1 MKSTKYISIKFRKTL
16 AFLLLFYF
24 VLSPLLFAFPVEQ
37 CSDSCP
43 MHDELGSCAMPMAD
57 MEQSG
62 CNMDMTDTNNS
73 ISNQNSCDMEL
84 SMNSCMIEK
93 YYDSSNNFVVTQKYQ
108 SIITFSII
116 SIIDQFT
123 DSNKS
128 TVHENILTFVNEKSP
143 PIYITVQ
150 SFLI

>member
-43 MHDELGSCAMPMAD
+43 MHDELGSCTMPMAD

-62 CNMDMTDTNNS
+62 CNTDMTDTNNS

-128 TVHENILTFVNEKSP
+128 TVHEKILTFVNEKSS

>member
-1 MKSTKYISIKFRKTL
+1 
-16 AFLLLFYF
+16 
-24 VLSPLLFAFPVEQ
+24 
-37 CSDSCP
+37 
-43 MHDELGSCAMPMAD
+43 MPMAD

-62 CNMDMTDTNNS
+62 CNTDMTDTNNS

-84 SMNSCMIEK
+84 SMNSCKIEK

-128 TVHENILTFVNEKSP
+128 TVHEKILTFVNEKSS

>member
-43 MHDELGSCAMPMAD
+43 MHDELGSCTMPMAD

-62 CNMDMTDTNNS
+62 CNTDMTDTNNS

-128 TVHENILTFVNEKSP
+128 TVHEKILTFVNEKSP